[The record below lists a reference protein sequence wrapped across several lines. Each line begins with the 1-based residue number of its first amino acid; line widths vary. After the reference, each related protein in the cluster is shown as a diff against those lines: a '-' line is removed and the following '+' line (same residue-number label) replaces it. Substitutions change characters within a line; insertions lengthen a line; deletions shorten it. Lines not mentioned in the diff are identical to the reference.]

1 MSFEDDGA
9 MIGTTADTICRSSQ
23 TRASQLKGEFIRKG
37 SLSADGDVEFY
48 DDQPDPTAN
57 EKENQSLLGGGETAA
72 PPSSSGQQGQQ

>member
-1 MSFEDDGA
+1 LQIFSDSSITIEDI
-9 MIGTTADTICRSSQ
+9 MRE
-23 TRASQLKGEFIRKG
+23 KGEFIRKG

-72 PPSSSGQQGQQ
+72 PPSSSGQQ

>member
-1 MSFEDDGA
+1 MQIFSDSSITIEDI
-9 MIGTTADTICRSSQ
+9 MRE
-23 TRASQLKGEFIRKG
+23 KGEFIRKG

-48 DDQPDPTAN
+48 DDQADPAAN

>member
-1 MSFEDDGA
+1 LQIFSDSSITIEDI
-9 MIGTTADTICRSSQ
+9 MRE
-23 TRASQLKGEFIRKG
+23 KGEFIRKG

>member
-1 MSFEDDGA
+1 LQIFSDSSITIEDI
-9 MIGTTADTICRSSQ
+9 MRE
-23 TRASQLKGEFIRKG
+23 KGEFIRKG
-37 SLSADGDVEFY
+37 SLSTDGDVEFY